1 MSDILSKKVTL
12 FNNVSCTKFKDVELR
27 AVLMGETFK
36 SKVDALRNESD
47 PDKQKSMKI
56 KLPCYKIAGTFK
68 GGADAD
74 LKQPSGLLG
83 VDIDAKDNPMVT
95 NFDKLKDVIG
105 ALPFVAY
112 CGLSCRGKGYFC
124 IVPIK
129 EPSQY
134 KQHYESLKRD
144 FAQFGLVIDASCSNV
159 GHLRFVS
166 YDPEPYINPDAEVYA
181 YVVPSAVTPS
191 YKKDRASRTD
201 EERATIDY
209 RTLRIVSEVCHTQT
223 DITADYEVWWCLA
236 CALASEYSD
245 AGRAM
250 FHALSKWSQK
260 YDEGYTDETYD
271 NALGYK
277 EHTASIATLFYYASL
292 HGIAFHDE
300 ASTDFKDVALQEIE
314 NFKAMKK

>member
-1 MSDILSKKVTL
+1 MIDILSKKVTL

-47 PDKQKSMKI
+47 PDKQKSMKS

-83 VDIDAKDNPMVT
+83 VDIDAKDNPRVT
-95 NFDKLKDVIG
+95 NFDRLKDVIG

-159 GHLRFVS
+159 GRLRFVS

-181 YVVPSAVTPS
+181 YVVPSAGTQS

-201 EERATIDY
+201 EERASIDY
-209 RTLRIVSEVCHTQT
+209 RTLCIVSEVCHTKT
-223 DITADYEVWWCLA
+223 DITAGYQVWWCLA
-236 CALASEYSD
+236 CSLASEYSD

-250 FHALSKWSQK
+250 FHAISQWNPD
-260 YDEGYTDETYD
+260 YDEGQTDLEFD
-271 NALGYK
+271 KALGYK
-277 EHTASIATLFYYASL
+277 KHTASIATLFYYASL
-292 HGIAFHDE
+292 HGIAFHDD
-300 ASTDFKDVALQEIE
+300 ASTDFKDIALQEIADT
-314 NFKAMKK
+314 KRK